1 MCTVCLTSFFA
12 LSTEEADG
20 IDSANIKPGS
30 SVGEKRLT
38 KNQALARFKL
48 FTTFFKQHVYTDE
61 EIKGMVKKSMGLDK
75 SKVTEFSTAME
86 SLQKK
91 LAIARANTD
100 YETLEVVQKTIDA
113 LQSKF
118 QDEKEKFDRATS
130 RQVTVN
136 RKMKENNVRR
146 DMEAGKRLRAEN
158 LEAAAKGI
166 QSKAEADPFSR

>member
-1 MCTVCLTSFFA
+1 
-12 LSTEEADG
+12 
-20 IDSANIKPGS
+20 
-30 SVGEKRLT
+30 
-38 KNQALARFKL
+38 
-48 FTTFFKQHVYTDE
+48 
-61 EIKGMVKKSMGLDK
+61 MVKKSIGLDK

-91 LAIARANTD
+91 LVAARASKD
-100 YETLEVVQKTIDA
+100 YEALEIVQKTIDA
-113 LQSKF
+113 LQQKF
-118 QDEKEKFDRATS
+118 EDEKEKFDRATS
-130 RQVTVN
+130 RQVQVN